1 MPISPRAILLAL
13 AAAAA
18 TSSAA
23 CSAGTPQ
30 ACTVVCS
37 EEGQCPD
44 GTSCGVDGYCHT
56 SDEASNSCTSETP
69 DGSISVRPDGS
80 LVDDPDGSV
89 VVVPDGAVDPP
100 PDASVGPDACAGDET
115 FAEVDL
121 GPYLI
126 PDNDPLGILLAI
138 DVVDMCAP
146 VQSVEVSVDVTH
158 TYRGDVGISLT
169 SPGGE
174 TAVLIPP
181 DPADS
186 ADDINEILQVRI
198 ASGEDANGTWILEVS
213 DNEPPDVGTLDR
225 WSLGINRTAP

>member
-18 TSSAA
+18 TSAAA
-23 CSAGTPQ
+23 CSAGNPQ

-37 EEGQCPD
+37 ELGQCPD

-56 SDEASNSCTSETP
+56 SDESANSCASETP
-69 DGSISVRPDGS
+69 DGSIPVRPDGS

-89 VVVPDGAVDPP
+89 VIVPDGSVDPP

-126 PDNDPLGILLAI
+126 PDDDPLGILLAI
-138 DVVDMCAP
+138 DVAGMCAP

-158 TYRGDVGISLT
+158 TYRGDIGMSLT
-169 SPGGE
+169 APSGDSI
-174 TAVLIPP
+174 VLFTP
-181 DPADS
+181 DGADS
-186 ADDINEILQVRI
+186 ADDINEVLQLELAI
-198 ASGEDANGTWILEVS
+198 GEDANGTWLLETFDTAS
-213 DNEPPDVGTLDR
+213 PDQGTLDR
-225 WSLGINRTAP
+225 WSLGINRAAP